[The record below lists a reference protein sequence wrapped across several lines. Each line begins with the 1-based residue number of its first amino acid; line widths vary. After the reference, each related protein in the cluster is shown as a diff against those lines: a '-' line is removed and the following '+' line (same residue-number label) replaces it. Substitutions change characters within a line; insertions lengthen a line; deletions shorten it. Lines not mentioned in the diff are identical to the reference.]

1 MFFFTQKQKKK
12 PNIHDSSLGQIEF
25 EHKITTDED
34 HLCRYYKSSKKQQ
47 KVKSIIK
54 NNNTLKKKTP
64 HQLQNQI

>member
-1 MFFFTQKQKKK
+1 MKKALMFFYTKTKKK

-54 NNNTLKKKTP
+54 KQQHIKTK
-64 HQLQNQI
+64 HHIN

>member
-1 MFFFTQKQKKK
+1 MKKALKKK

-54 NNNTLKKKTP
+54 KNNTLKRKTTSITKP
-64 HQLQNQI
+64 NLKR